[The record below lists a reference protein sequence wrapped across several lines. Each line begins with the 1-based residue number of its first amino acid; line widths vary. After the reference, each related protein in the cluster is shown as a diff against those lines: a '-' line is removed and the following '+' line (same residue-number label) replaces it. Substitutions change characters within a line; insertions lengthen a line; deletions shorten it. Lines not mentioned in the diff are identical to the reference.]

1 MAQPQPSSSPII
13 QFLRRLLAYLSQ
25 DWTIVMLDLYHLVRP
40 LIIREQAAGVYEIL
54 AYDSTLELVD
64 LKGKVAIFKRHQRVK
79 FLQNNIMVF
88 QDHAWGDG
96 DIFAGYKCSPG
107 IVVDRYKEGDRW
119 NILISLRETKSK
131 GDITDFFIERTVKN
145 GFLQAEE
152 WWQVEVWYKTQRL
165 TLSLIFPKG
174 RHCQRAL
181 LQTRSDNRSTILDQQ
196 QFHLLPDG
204 RQLLRWEAINPAQA
218 EVYTL
223 RWQW

>member
-1 MAQPQPSSSPII
+1 MEQNPHAKSSIV
-13 QFLRRLLAYLSQ
+13 QFGRRLLTYLSQ
-25 DWTIVMLDLYHLVRP
+25 DWLTALLDIYHLVRP
-40 LIIREQAAGVYEIL
+40 FFVQQQNIGVYEIL
-54 AYDSTLELVD
+54 EYNSTLDLVD
-64 LKGKVAIFKRHQRVK
+64 PKGKVAFFRRRQKVK

-96 DIFAGYKCSPG
+96 EIFADYKCSPG
-107 IVVDRYKEGDRW
+107 VVVDRYKEGDRW
-119 NILISLRETKSK
+119 NILISLRETKSR

-145 GFLQAEE
+145 GFLQANE

-181 LQTRSDNRSTILDQQ
+181 LQTRSDNRSTILDQP